1 MKLIASSTIHLM
13 LHQKVVIPAK
23 AGIQGF
29 LNGLK
34 FLGSRFRGNDPNES
48 FSPFCERFK
57 NIFILSITVM
67 SLAGCAHGPENK
79 AQAQP
84 VPQNREFRVVVFPV
98 DNLSGMYAPVKDIR
112 RAWVKKLADLGLK
125 IIDDTLLETTLAK
138 HRIRFMGGVDTVTA
152 KAFKE
157 EAKADA
163 IFITSLETY
172 SEGDPPKIAL
182 ISRLVS
188 TGDTPKILWMESVGL
203 SGDDTPGLLG
213 LGLVRDYRV
222 LQEMALKRLMDS
234 FTPWYDEN
242 VSFCDIRKEESKYKP
257 KEYYNAS
264 PITAA
269 KRNSVAV
276 VSFYNETL
284 RRRAGE
290 LAQLHFIRQ
299 LKCIKNIDPVEPGL
313 IREKMLSIRMILKEG
328 VSIRDVDILTYVLD
342 ADFVLSGTLLDY
354 QDPQG
359 AGVPKIDYS
368 ALLITKGDRKVV
380 WMSKS
385 YNNGDDGV
393 YFYDYGLERN
403 ANVMAEKMANCV
415 VRRMTENKSPVTA
428 KFPPET
434 SLPQDRVI
442 R

>member
-1 MKLIASSTIHLM
+1 MKLIASTTIHLM
-13 LHQKVVIPAK
+13 LYEKVLIPAK

-29 LNGLK
+29 FNGLK
-34 FLGSRFRGNDPNES
+34 FLDSRFRGNDS
-48 FSPFCERFK
+48 FSPFCECLK
-57 NIFILSITVM
+57 NNFILAITVI

-79 AQAQP
+79 VQARP
-84 VPQNREFRVVVFPV
+84 LPQNREFRVAVFPV
-98 DNLSGMYAPVKDIR
+98 DNLSGVYAPAKEIR
-112 RAWVKKLADLGLK
+112 KGWIKKLAGLGLN
-125 IIDDTLLETTLAK
+125 IIDDAALDTTLTK
-138 HRIRFMGGVDTVTA
+138 NRIRFIGGVDTVTA

-163 IFITSLETY
+163 IFITSLEAY
-172 SEGDPPKIAL
+172 SEGNPPKIAL

-188 TGDTPKILWMESVGL
+188 TGDKPRILWMESVGL
-203 SGDDTPGLLG
+203 AGDDKPGFLG
-213 LGLVRDYRV
+213 LGLISDYRV
-222 LQEMALKRLMDS
+222 LQDMALQRLVDS

-242 VSFCDIRKEESKYKP
+242 VLFCDILREDSKYKP
-257 KEYYNAS
+257 KEYYSAS
-264 PITAA
+264 PFA
-269 KRNSVAV
+269 KAEKSSIAV
-276 VSFYNETL
+276 VPFYNETL

-290 LAQLHFIRQ
+290 IAQLHFIRQ
-299 LKCIKNIDPVEPGL
+299 LKCMANIDAVEPGL
-313 IREKMLSIRMILKEG
+313 IREKMLGIRMIMKEG
-328 VSIRDVDILTYVLD
+328 VSMRDVDVLTYVLD
-342 ADFVLSGTLLDY
+342 ADFVLSGTVLDY

-359 AGVPKIDYS
+359 AGGTPKLDFS

-380 WMSKS
+380 WLSKS

-393 YFYDYGLERN
+393 YWFDMGLEKN